1 MEIVVWLSIIVLL
14 SALWW
19 KWLPP
24 RSARGFADVDAE
36 WEEPHTVDNILT
48 ADECK
53 YLIEQAEPKFA
64 RSALVAETTISN
76 TRTSESAWIPR
87 DDPVVKKVLERAME
101 LTGKPFENCEDL
113 QVVRYKPGTYYR
125 SHHDS
130 CCTGDKQCLDFE
142 RQGGQR
148 VGTLLLYLN
157 SDFSEGHTHFP
168 AFNDLKIKAQPGSA
182 IFFRPMGTTDA
193 RCHPKALH
201 AGLPIKTGTKYVCN
215 IWVREGKFR

>member
-14 SALWW
+14 AALWW
-19 KWLPP
+19 KRLPP
-24 RSARGFADVDAE
+24 RSARGFAEMDAE
-36 WEEPHTVDNILT
+36 WEEPRTVDNILT

-64 RSALVAETTISN
+64 RSTLVAETTIN
-76 TRTSESAWIPR
+76 DTRTSESAWIPR

-130 CCTGDKQCLDFE
+130 CCTAVPRAARHAEQDAGTRHSHTSACRTREHRPPTHYQLS
-142 RQGGQR
+142 RPAQQGLRRCSGQR
-148 VGTLLLYLN
+148 SML
-157 SDFSEGHTHFP
+157 
-168 AFNDLKIKAQPGSA
+168 
-182 IFFRPMGTTDA
+182 
-193 RCHPKALH
+193 
-201 AGLPIKTGTKYVCN
+201 AGAGPDPRG
-215 IWVREGKFR
+215 G